1 MEDITEEDVVEA
13 LKRDHKQL
21 LREKL
26 DAAYKALDELNDI
39 VTEEDMIWADK
50 ALWAALSSDELGT
63 EEDEQLAMSLLNLED
78 NLRDMSHAFALRM

>member
-21 LREKL
+21 LQEKL

-50 ALWAALSSDELGT
+50 ASSDELGT
-63 EEDEQLAMSLLNLED
+63 EEDEQLAMSLLNLAD